1 MAQSLATMRDSILE
15 KVTSPE
21 TENAERQRAEK
32 ELAETHN
39 NLEKIVEERTEELAE
54 ARDTAENATKAKAE
68 FLAAMSHE
76 IRMPMNGIIGMVD
89 LLIQTKLEED
99 QRKMMRTVK
108 KSAYGLLAII
118 NDILDFSKMEAGKLD
133 LEQVPVSIRDLVEG
147 VAETLAPNA
156 ANKDLRINIHVDPTI
171 PDALLGDPVRIRQ
184 FLFNIAGNAVKFSDE
199 GRILIRAYGGKS
211 KNKNNVAVRF
221 EVIDSGIGISKE
233 GQKTC
238 SRNSLRQRDRPRAA
252 LVAPGSGSPYLLV

>member
-1 MAQSLATMRDSILE
+1 MEKGDLQKSIDIDRKDEIGVLAQSLATMRDSILE
-15 KVTSPE
+15 KVTSLE

-32 ELAETHN
+32 ELAETHD

-76 IRMPMNGIIGMVD
+76 IRTPMNGIIGMVD
-89 LLIQTKLEED
+89 LLIQTELEED

-108 KSAYGLLAII
+108 ESAYGLLAII

-156 ANKDLRINIHVDPTI
+156 ASKDL
-171 PDALLGDPVRIRQ
+171 
-184 FLFNIAGNAVKFSDE
+184 
-199 GRILIRAYGGKS
+199 
-211 KNKNNVAVRF
+211 
-221 EVIDSGIGISKE
+221 
-233 GQKTC
+233 
-238 SRNSLRQRDRPRAA
+238 SRH
-252 LVAPGSGSPYLLV
+252 SPYTIQIRGNRTTFPPPRELYPLCSHPMA